1 MSFIPKNIK
10 FPKVQKKKIKNLT
23 STNTELVFGTVGLK
37 IAENGFLT
45 SKQLDMLK
53 LLLSKSLKKQG
64 QYWIRVF
71 SHFPVTSKPLEV
83 RMGKGKGYVDKWI
96 CKLKVGVIL
105 CEISGLSLK
114 NSIQILKK
122 ISLKLPLLTIFV
134 SKVQC

>member
-64 QYWIRVF
+64 QY
-71 SHFPVTSKPLEV
+71 
-83 RMGKGKGYVDKWI
+83 
-96 CKLKVGVIL
+96 
-105 CEISGLSLK
+105 
-114 NSIQILKK
+114 
-122 ISLKLPLLTIFV
+122 
-134 SKVQC
+134 